1 MLILGGWWIGFCVGV
16 QKNVMANEIAKIDD
30 LHFFFLDI
38 LSELIVE
45 CVIGFGR
52 FVRILK

>member
-1 MLILGGWWIGFCVGV
+1 VNRLLCRCAK
-16 QKNVMANEIAKIDD
+16 KNVMANAIAKLDD
-30 LHFFFLDI
+30 LHFYFFDI
-38 LSELIVE
+38 VSELIVQ

>member
-1 MLILGGWWIGFCVGV
+1 MCKKIVVAI
-16 QKNVMANEIAKIDD
+16 AIAKLDD
-30 LHFFFLDI
+30 LHFYFLGI